1 MAVICILCMIGRQSI
16 RATFVD
22 IWDNKMIRTNIPA
35 EIREWQDSEPSNFH
49 IQLTNARDSI
59 SRESCMARAVE
70 GSFSVGTI
78 GVRVTVVCI
87 CLALVY
93 IWWKDPNK
101 AGTIKCGEKDVWQM
115 SKRHDHSMTHKGNSL
130 RCLGKKQVSSTIILK
145 WKYKLKVTSYIT
157 LKWCKQ
163 LN

>member
-1 MAVICILCMIGRQSI
+1 M
-16 RATFVD
+16 
-22 IWDNKMIRTNIPA
+22 N
-35 EIREWQDSEPSNFH
+35 EQDSEPSKFH

-78 GVRVTVVCI
+78 GVRVTIVCI

-101 AGTIKCGEKDVWQM
+101 AGTIKCRAKD
-115 SKRHDHSMTHKGNSL
+115 
-130 RCLGKKQVSSTIILK
+130 I
-145 WKYKLKVTSYIT
+145 
-157 LKWCKQ
+157 
-163 LN
+163 